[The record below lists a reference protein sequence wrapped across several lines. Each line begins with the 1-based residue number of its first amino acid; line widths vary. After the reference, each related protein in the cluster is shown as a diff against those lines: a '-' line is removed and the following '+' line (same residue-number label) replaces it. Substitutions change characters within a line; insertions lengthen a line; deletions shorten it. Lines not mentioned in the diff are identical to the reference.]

1 MIYEFRT
8 YNLNVGKIP
17 EYHQIFSK
25 KIIRR
30 QEYSKISG
38 HWYTETGSLII
49 KGGVILIELLP
60 IDVTIN
66 PFFNNKLVILLL
78 L

>member
-30 QEYSKISG
+30 QEYSKIQYYGYFHQSNKN
-38 HWYTETGSLII
+38 EDRS
-49 KGGVILIELLP
+49 
-60 IDVTIN
+60 DVW
-66 PFFNNKLVILLL
+66 
-78 L
+78 